1 MEKVTFGFYHALG
14 VTFDADEQAIK
25 KAFRKLSLKLHPDR
39 NPGDES
45 AKDKFQ
51 IVNSSYACLS
61 ETPRREQYDAMFRMR
76 CVLDQGNLTAD
87 QLRELELDANYM
99 FPVLGVK
106 TLGMREEAVLM
117 LNLEDGLPKASVERW
132 RNGENIDQRPL
143 SSLRSVDADD
153 NPPNGVKLAF
163 REESSKTETKVH
175 LLARSVGERGTIV
188 LLLRTLTSAG
198 AKLRTDDRLMPPP
211 PRLTAWLKLSSTS
224 LMYGKQSVRV
234 FALLGRSKL
243 LLFSDAQLRQL
254 KQLITLETGAVQ
266 LRHTPGEQ
274 EFELTINPPTSP
286 NTKSSAFGAGK
297 DLLNMGKSM
306 FKLTLSAE
314 TGFVA
319 GQWATAISEGLMQ
332 AGLNAEG
339 VTMQAPA
346 SGATGAGAPTKPKW
360 GPEMMGA
367 APADP
372 FDMPK
377 SSKAAVGSGGGA
389 SAKPKTEQVAE
400 ADLLGDL
407 GGGDEADLV
416 RTASLGLNSDLRELV
431 AKPTADIQAEEG
443 EPVADEPPEDPG
455 PSPHQSSRP
464 PMTGGAPTPNLMG
477 FTPSGGMGT
486 RSSSQSSGSLMDII
500 DDAPLMGL
508 SMNTPPMGMS
518 MITPPMGMMNTPMG
532 MSMNTPPMGMSMNVP
547 PLGMTMAPSSMA
559 PMVSSGAA
567 ASATSWQRQ
576 LTLNKPMQGS
586 RLGLDI
592 EQGSLPDVVV
602 VCEVKA
608 NSAAEKA
615 GLRVGERLYTV
626 AGKPV
631 MNTDNAFD
639 LLCDAI
645 GDIKLTVGPLTP
657 PPSVPMH
664 LPMAPPSDSAFSDS
678 AFGFMAGGNGGGGS
692 APVSPST
699 AVGDSAFGFITAA
712 EPSPPLVSSV
722 SSPPLV
728 SGFGFMDGSNGGGG
742 SARVSPLGGGGSA
755 FGFIDVG
762 NTSPPADRP
771 PRARPPAPSIP
782 FPVCE
787 GSELLVEWQLPV
799 WAGDSA
805 GAVHH
810 YELQWRNEEEDWWT
824 ASSSSRTIA
833 LTRARLRGLRPAS
846 AYWLRVRSIGA
857 DNGKSDFSSSI
868 WPALTPTSPPQA
880 FANSDGSVHV
890 FLEPLP
896 PFATYYEVQ
905 WIPAAK
911 YARGPKVALMNWKL
925 AQADVLPNGQ
935 GGANGSAG
943 PWSALAVAANA
954 WKGATM
960 VLRQLPRGGPYL
972 FRVRTASEDG
982 LTSPYSAPSSEVST
996 AVGALPPTHF
1006 PWMLPD
1012 TNAMVKQLAELGL
1025 TAEQATIALQQ
1036 TGGTSVSA
1044 AADWH
1049 FGKAKAMAAKGA
1061 WGAAARG
1068 APVAAV
1074 APTPPPQ
1081 AAAAAAQPPPNLLD

>member
-339 VTMQAPA
+339 VTMQASA

-443 EPVADEPPEDPG
+443 EPVADEPPEDPE

-477 FTPSGGMGT
+477 FTPSG
-486 RSSSQSSGSLMDII
+486 
-500 DDAPLMGL
+500 
-508 SMNTPPMGMS
+508 
-518 MITPPMGMMNTPMG
+518 
-532 MSMNTPPMGMSMNVP
+532 
-547 PLGMTMAPSSMA
+547 
-559 PMVSSGAA
+559 
-567 ASATSWQRQ
+567 SATSWQRQ

-699 AVGDSAFGFITAA
+699 TVGDSAFGFIAAA
-712 EPSPPLVSSV
+712 EPAPPLV

-896 PFATYYEVQ
+896 PFATYYE
-905 WIPAAK
+905 
-911 YARGPKVALMNWKL
+911 G
-925 AQADVLPNGQ
+925 
-935 GGANGSAG
+935 
-943 PWSALAVAANA
+943 
-954 WKGATM
+954 
-960 VLRQLPRGGPYL
+960 
-972 FRVRTASEDG
+972 
-982 LTSPYSAPSSEVST
+982 
-996 AVGALPPTHF
+996 
-1006 PWMLPD
+1006 
-1012 TNAMVKQLAELGL
+1012 
-1025 TAEQATIALQQ
+1025 
-1036 TGGTSVSA
+1036 
-1044 AADWH
+1044 
-1049 FGKAKAMAAKGA
+1049 
-1061 WGAAARG
+1061 
-1068 APVAAV
+1068 
-1074 APTPPPQ
+1074 
-1081 AAAAAAQPPPNLLD
+1081 

>member
-76 CVLDQGNLTAD
+76 CVLDQGNLMPD

-99 FPVLGVK
+99 FPVLVVK

-132 RNGENIDQRPL
+132 RNGESIDQRPL

-153 NPPNGVKLAF
+153 NPPNGIKLAF

-188 LLLRTLTSAG
+188 LLLRTLTSVG

-274 EFELTINPPTSP
+274 EFELTINPPSAP

-339 VTMQAPA
+339 VTMQAPVSSAVSSA
-346 SGATGAGAPTKPKW
+346 SGAGAPAKPKW
-360 GPEMMGA
+360 GHEMMG
-367 APADP
+367 ADP

-377 SSKAAVGSGGGA
+377 SSKAAAGSRGGA

-407 GGGDEADLV
+407 GGGDEDDLV

-443 EPVADEPPEDPG
+443 EPVADEPPEDPKL
-455 PSPHQSSRP
+455 SPHQSSRP
-464 PMTGGAPTPNLMG
+464 PMAGGAPTPNLMG
-477 FTPSGGMGT
+477 FTPPGGMGT
-486 RSSSQSSGSLMDII
+486 RSSSQSSGSLMDMI
-500 DDAPLMGL
+500 DDAPPMGMP
-508 SMNTPPMGMS
+508 MNVPPMGMS
-518 MITPPMGMMNTPMG
+518 MNV
-532 MSMNTPPMGMSMNVP
+532 PPMGMSMNVP
-547 PLGMTMAPSSMA
+547 PLGMSMNALSMA
-559 PMVSSGAA
+559 PMVSSGA
-567 ASATSWQRQ
+567 ATSWQRQ
-576 LTLNKPMQGS
+576 LTLNKPMQSS

-592 EQGSLPDVVV
+592 EQGSFPDVVV

-615 GLRVGERLYTV
+615 GLRVGERLYAV

-639 LLCDAI
+639 LLCDTI

-664 LPMAPPSDSAFSDS
+664 LHMAPPSDSAFSDS
-678 AFGFMAGGNGGGGS
+678 AFGFIAGGNGGGGS

-699 AVGDSAFGFITAA
+699 AAAGSAFGFIAAA
-712 EPSPPLVSSV
+712 EPSPPLVSA
-722 SSPPLV
+722 
-728 SGFGFMDGSNGGGG
+728 FGFIDGSNGGGG
-742 SARVSPLGGGGSA
+742 SAQVSPLGGGGSAQVSPLGGGGSA
-755 FGFIDVG
+755 FGFMDVG
-762 NTSPPADRP
+762 NSSPPADRP
-771 PRARPPAPSIP
+771 PRAKPPAPSIP

-810 YELQWRNEEEDWWT
+810 YELQWRNEDEDWWT

-880 FANSDGSVHV
+880 FADSDGSVHV

-905 WIPAAK
+905 WIPADK

-925 AQADVLPNGQ
+925 AQADVLSNSQ
-935 GGANGSAG
+935 GGANGGAG
-943 PWSALAVAANA
+943 PWSALAVAAKA

-960 VLRQLPRGGPYL
+960 IERQLPRGGPYL

-982 LTSPYSAPSSEVST
+982 LTSPYSAPSSEVFT
-996 AVGALPPTHF
+996 AMGALPPTHF

-1025 TAEQATIALQQ
+1025 TAEQASIALQQ

-1068 APVAAV
+1068 AP
-1074 APTPPPQ
+1074 P
-1081 AAAAAAQPPPNLLD
+1081 AAAAAAAVAQPPPNLLD